1 MVISGFD
8 YQMYQDEIAE
18 LRDEM
23 TQLLIS
29 MEYYHQTLSRQKF
42 EQWWEGEGHLRRY
55 FECKGRIEQ
64 IEGYLSRVQVE
75 ETEHPRMRHGGMI
88 RKHYGAGQSDESPE
102 SSDGSSDSGGGSSES
117 GENGGKP

>member
-1 MVISGFD
+1 MIISRFD

-18 LRDEM
+18 LREEM

-29 MEYYHQTLSRQKF
+29 MEYHHQTLSRQKF

-88 RKHYGAGQSDESPE
+88 RKHYGAGQSDEIPDSDKYLETGE
-102 SSDGSSDSGGGSSES
+102 SKETDGSE
-117 GENGGKP
+117 ENG

>member
-1 MVISGFD
+1 MVISRFD

-29 MEYYHQTLSRQKF
+29 MEYYHQTRTRSQF

-55 FECKGRIEQ
+55 YECKGRIEQ
-64 IEGYLSRVQVE
+64 IESYLSRVQVE
-75 ETEHPRMRHGGMI
+75 EAEHPKMRRGGLI
-88 RKHYGAGQSDESPE
+88 TRHYGAGAQ
-102 SSDGSSDSGGGSSES
+102 DGGAQDGEDQDGGS
-117 GENGGKP
+117 ENEGD